1 MAPMR
6 ALKRAAVGPPTLGPA
21 VGVPPRHVE
30 TLRELAPRAPLAFRL
45 STNGTAPAVPVPSAS
60 STPSDEPPAAAPESW
75 TLELTTAERHYL
87 ERSLTA
93 LTGREREVVFA
104 ICAGGTN
111 ELLADR
117 LCIALPTV
125 RTHLMRL
132 NQKLGT
138 TSKGDVV
145 RFVTSKLL
153 DGYRR
158 REIAVL
164 GA

>member
-1 MAPMR
+1 
-6 ALKRAAVGPPTLGPA
+6 
-21 VGVPPRHVE
+21 VPPRHVE

-45 STNGTAPAVPVPSAS
+45 PSNGIAQPGP
-60 STPSDEPPAAAPESW
+60 TPIEPPRDETVAPPESW
-75 TLELTTAERHYL
+75 TLELTPAERQYL
-87 ERSLTA
+87 ERALTA
-93 LTGREREVVFA
+93 LTTREREVVFA

-117 LCIALPTV
+117 LCIALPTI

-145 RFVTSKLL
+145 RFITSKLL
-153 DGYRR
+153 DGYRS
-158 REIAVL
+158 REIA
-164 GA
+164 AITA

>member
-45 STNGTAPAVPVPSAS
+45 PTNGTAQTAAPPPVLISSEAPASV
-60 STPSDEPPAAAPESW
+60 PESW
-75 TLELTTAERHYL
+75 TLELTSAERHYL

-158 REIAVL
+158 REIAVI

>member
-6 ALKRAAVGPPTLGPA
+6 ALKRAVVGPPTLGPA

-45 STNGTAPAVPVPSAS
+45 PSNGTPAVVASPVPVPRDQ
-60 STPSDEPPAAAPESW
+60 PSEVAPESW
-75 TLELTTAERHYL
+75 TLELTPAERQYL

-93 LTGREREVVFA
+93 LTVREREVVFA
-104 ICAGGTN
+104 ICTGGTN

-132 NQKLGT
+132 NQKLAT

-158 REIAVL
+158 REIVPN
-164 GA
+164 GN

>member
-6 ALKRAAVGPPTLGPA
+6 ALKRAAVGPPTMGPA

-30 TLRELAPRAPLAFRL
+30 TLRELAPRVPLAFRL
-45 STNGTAPAVPVPSAS
+45 PSNGSLPPEV
-60 STPSDEPPAAAPESW
+60 PPAPVKGDAAANSSPVESW
-75 TLELTTAERHYL
+75 TLELTPAERHYL
-87 ERSLTA
+87 QRSLSVLTA
-93 LTGREREVVFA
+93 REREVVFA
-104 ICAGGTN
+104 ICTGGTN

-138 TSKGDVV
+138 MSKGDVV

-158 REIAVL
+158 REIATIT
-164 GA
+164 G